1 LYCPKKIHNNK
12 NNLKMANHLSVYVY
26 RRNQYDLT
34 NPNGTAATS
43 GVLFSLPTANLQVQP
58 SSVVANGVQM
68 NSLILIYPSGLNQ
81 PAEKLYSDATVA
93 GLIAA
98 INGGG
103 IQTTTTTTAAP
114 TTTTTTAA
122 PTTTTTTAAPTTTT
136 TTAA

>member
-1 LYCPKKIHNNK
+1 
-12 NNLKMANHLSVYVY
+12 MANHLSVYVY

-34 NPNGTAATS
+34 TPSGTPATN

-58 SSVVANGVQM
+58 STVVANGVQM

-103 IQTTTTTTAAP
+103 IQTTTTTT
-114 TTTTTTAA
+114 TTAA

>member
-1 LYCPKKIHNNK
+1 
-12 NNLKMANHLSVYVY
+12 MANHLSVYVY

-34 NPNGTAATS
+34 NPNGTPATS

-58 SSVVANGVQM
+58 STVVANGVQM

-81 PAEKLYSDATVA
+81 PAERLYSNATVA

-103 IQTTTTTTAAP
+103 IATTTTTTTTAAP

-136 TTAA
+136 TTAP

>member
-1 LYCPKKIHNNK
+1 
-12 NNLKMANHLSVYVY
+12 MANHLSVYVY

-58 SSVVANGVQM
+58 STVVANGVQM

-81 PAEKLYSDATVA
+81 PAEKLYSNATVA

-98 INGGG
+98 INGSG
-103 IQTTTTTTAAP
+103 IATTTTTTTTTSTTTTTTAAP

-122 PTTTTTTAAPTTTT
+122 PTTTTTTAA
-136 TTAA
+136 

>member
-1 LYCPKKIHNNK
+1 
-12 NNLKMANHLSVYVY
+12 MATIVAITAY

-34 NPNGTAATS
+34 NPNGTPATS

-58 SSVVANGVQM
+58 STVVANGVQM

-81 PAEKLYSDATVA
+81 PAEKLYSNATVA

-103 IQTTTTTTAAP
+103 IATTTTTTTTTAAP

-122 PTTTTTTAAPTTTT
+122 
-136 TTAA
+136 